1 MRCPPHISSVILSE
15 TKAKDDKEG
24 RTSEAYNRSTGGA
37 SHALKGFPLRGSCRA
52 DVGGVT
58 DEVSCE
64 HIVGHAGVWFPSHPV
79 FAEYA
84 KTTFPSR
91 GRLGD
96 PHPCRGRRPLLY
108 FLLEVTKNVR
118 VKEILYGD
126 LKTVAYLFYGGNRGA
141 VARLNYVFDC
151 GLRHTAYGR

>member
-1 MRCPPHISSVILSE
+1 MRCRPHISSVILSE

-64 HIVGHAGVWFPSHPV
+64 HIVGHVAFVLHLIRFSPNMRKPPSPQGEGLGTRILVGVVDPYLISCSRSLNNSESKKSCMDISNPSHIFFIV
-79 FAEYA
+79 D
-84 KTTFPSR
+84 TVV
-91 GRLGD
+91 
-96 PHPCRGRRPLLY
+96 LL
-108 FLLEVTKNVR
+108 FCLFTILLSV
-118 VKEILYGD
+118 D
-126 LKTVAYLFYGGNRGA
+126 
-141 VARLNYVFDC
+141 
-151 GLRHTAYGR
+151 